1 MKNLYT
7 TLFLLSFG
15 LIANLSAQTLKNIHR
30 HNQPVLRIPT
40 NLIDKVETAEVN
52 GAQVLQVRQLNGYV
66 SEIPLS
72 QIDSITHSDGEAV
85 DPAQLGILRTA
96 SVTGVVRDQNNE
108 PLFDCIV
115 RSPYG
120 GEETRT
126 DPNGVFLLSNILVYD
141 KLGYITITKPGFHQ
155 GSRSFLPL
163 ETGSNRVNVQL
174 LPMTQSGTF
183 TASSGGTVTSGSLQL
198 NFPANAIQQN
208 GQPYS
213 GAVNVYVQTL
223 DPTSPA
229 MVDQMP
235 GDLLG
240 VLNDSMSILRS
251 FGMMSVELR
260 DANMNELQLATGVSA
275 TLTFN
280 IPTALQAEAP
290 ATIDWWSFDEDQGL
304 WMHEGVAQK
313 QGTQYIGQAS
323 HFSWWNLDVP
333 NTFNN
338 MTLTVV
344 SSKGDLVS
352 GAKVELVSPT
362 MGKITRYTNANGV
375 ISGRVPKNQDLELR
389 IYLICSVTN
398 DWTLATSGTI
408 VSFDADIDESF
419 QAELF
424 NYEFYPISGTVVNCQ
439 NQPVASG
446 YVKMGPQVYLTNE
459 AGQFTIQTCAVGD
472 YVIRGYDTSIADS
485 IKASALDTVQVGTE
499 GINIGDLQACSQFFG
514 AVSDIEGHI
523 YQTVL
528 IGSQFWMAENLRS
541 ATYANGEPIA
551 NVTDNTA
558 WAQLSTGAW
567 CHYNNN
573 TTNDSIY
580 GKLYNWYTT
589 VDPRGLCPAGWHV
602 PTDAEWTD
610 LTDYLG
616 GETVAGGKMKSSGT
630 QYWNSPNTAATNESG
645 FSGFPGA
652 FRSDIDGNSY
662 DFGTSGY
669 WWSSTEEGADYAY
682 HRNLNYNDGDASSY
696 GVHDQCGFSVRCLKD

>member
-1 MKNLYT
+1 
-7 TLFLLSFG
+7 
-15 LIANLSAQTLKNIHR
+15 
-30 HNQPVLRIPT
+30 
-40 NLIDKVETAEVN
+40 
-52 GAQVLQVRQLNGYV
+52 
-66 SEIPLS
+66 
-72 QIDSITHSDGEAV
+72 
-85 DPAQLGILRTA
+85 
-96 SVTGVVRDQNNE
+96 
-108 PLFDCIV
+108 
-115 RSPYG
+115 
-120 GEETRT
+120 
-126 DPNGVFLLSNILVYD
+126 VYD

-163 ETGSNRVNVQL
+163 ETETNRVNVQL

-208 GQPYS
+208 GQPYT
-213 GAVNVYVQTL
+213 GAVNVFVQTL
-223 DPTSPA
+223 DPTSPT

-240 VLNDSMSILRS
+240 ALNDSMSILRS

-260 DANMNELQLATGVSA
+260 DANMNELQLANGQSA

-280 IPTALQAEAP
+280 IPTTMQAEAP
-290 ATIDWWSFDEDQGL
+290 QSIDWWSFDEAQGI
-304 WMHEGVAQK
+304 WIHEGVAQK

-333 NTFNN
+333 GTFNN
-338 MTLTVV
+338 LTLTVV

-362 MGKITRYTNANGV
+362 MGTLTRYTNANGV

-398 DWTLATSGTI
+398 DWTLATTGTI
-408 VSFDADIDESF
+408 VSLDADIDESF

-459 AGQFTIQTCAVGD
+459 AGQFTIQTCAAGE
-472 YVIRGYDTSIADS
+472 YVIRGYDTSNPDS
-485 IKASALDTVQVGTE
+485 IKASALDTVQVGIE

-528 IGSQFWMAENLRS
+528 IGNQIWMAENLRS
-541 ATYANGEPIA
+541 SIYANGEPIA
-551 NVTDNTA
+551 NVTDNIA
-558 WAQLSTGAW
+558 WEQLSTGAW
-567 CHYNNN
+567 CHYDNN
-573 TTNDSIY
+573 TANDAIY

-589 VDPRGLCPAGWHV
+589 VDPRGLCPVGWHV
-602 PTDAEWTD
+602 PTDAEWTV

-616 GETVAGGKMKSSGT
+616 GGSVAGGKMKTITG
-630 QYWNSPNTAATNESG
+630 WNAPDTSATSATNESG
-645 FSGFPGA
+645 FSGLPGGA
-652 FRSDIDGNSY
+652 RYYGNGSFFY
-662 DFGTSGY
+662 NVGSFGY
-669 WWSSTEEGADYAY
+669 WWSSTESSATSAWLRYLSCTSGTAVRDGNNE
-682 HRNLNYNDGDASSY
+682 RN
-696 GVHDQCGFSVRCLKD
+696 GFSVRCLRD

>member
-1 MKNLYT
+1 MNKRI
-7 TLFLLSFG
+7 LFLVFLLMVFG
-15 LIANLSAQTLKNIHR
+15 LRIDAQTLKNIHR
-30 HNQPVLRIPT
+30 QNQPVLRIPT
-40 NLIDKVETAEVN
+40 HLIDKVETAELPAGAHLRVIQFN
-52 GAQVLQVRQLNGYV
+52 GFV
-66 SEIPLS
+66 SEIPLA

-96 SVTGVVRDQNNE
+96 SVTGVVRDHNNQ

-174 LPMTQSGTF
+174 LPMTQSGSF
-183 TASSGGTVTSGSLQL
+183 TSSSGGTVTSGSLQL

-223 DPTSPA
+223 DPTSPT

-260 DANMNELQLATGVSA
+260 DANMNELQLANGQSA

-280 IPTALQAEAP
+280 IPVSLQAEAP
-290 ATIDWWSFDEDQGL
+290 QSIDWWSFDEAQGL
-304 WMHEGVAQK
+304 WMHEGIAQK
-313 QGTQYIGQAS
+313 QGNTYVGQAS

-362 MGKITRYTNANGV
+362 MGTLTRYTNANGV

-398 DWTLATSGTI
+398 DWTLATTGTI
-408 VSFDADIDESF
+408 NSLDEPIAESF

-446 YVKMGPQVYLTNE
+446 YVKMGSQVYLTNE
-459 AGQFTIQTCAVGD
+459 AGQFTIQTCAAGE
-472 YVIRGYDTSIADS
+472 YVIRAYDTSNPDS
-485 IKASALDTVQVGTE
+485 IKASALDTVQVGID
-499 GINIGDLQACSQFFG
+499 GINIGELQACSQFFG

-541 ATYANGEPIA
+541 ATYDNGDPIP
-551 NVTDNTA
+551 NVTDTTA
-558 WAQLSTGAW
+558 WTQLSTGAW
-567 CHYNNN
+567 CHNDNN
-573 TTNDSIY
+573 TANDAIY

-602 PTDAEWTD
+602 PTDAEWAVLRD
-610 LTDYLG
+610 FLG
-616 GETVAGGKMKSSGT
+616 GQSVAGGKMKSTGT
-630 QYWNSPNTAATNESG
+630 QYWSSPNTAATNESG
-645 FSGFPGA
+645 FSGLPGGD
-652 FRSDIDGNSY
+652 RNGSDG
-662 DFGTSGY
+662 DFGFVGTNGY
-669 WWSSTEEGADYAY
+669 WWSSSEFSATVVLGRRLTYTNGTANQVGYFKPD
-682 HRNLNYNDGDASSY
+682 
-696 GVHDQCGFSVRCLKD
+696 GFSVRCLRD